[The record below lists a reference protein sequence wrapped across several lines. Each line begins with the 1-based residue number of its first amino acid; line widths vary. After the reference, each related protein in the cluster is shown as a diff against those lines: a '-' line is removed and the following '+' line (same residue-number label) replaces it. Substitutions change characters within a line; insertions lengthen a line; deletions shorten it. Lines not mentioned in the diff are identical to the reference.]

1 MKRCAVLKRYS
12 FDIMMCNWV
21 LFSANL
27 IKIQPTDANKMWW
40 REKKKSAYF
49 FQNPQL
55 QPENQASL
63 AFLKKDIDQYS
74 SCPSATGLW
83 LSSVTIVWHAAG
95 DEGAIRGNSAEKM
108 EYHLQVQCDVQ
119 VAHWWE
125 FLRVYLRACLHIQ
138 RGHVAL
144 TFPFSVIRV
153 QRVLGPLHTL
163 ARVGL
168 WETSSSWFWSFTT
181 SQREEVF

>member
-1 MKRCAVLKRYS
+1 
-12 FDIMMCNWV
+12 MMMGKK
-21 LFSANL
+21 NL
-27 IKIQPTDANKMWW
+27 HIFH
-40 REKKKSAYF
+40 Y
-49 FQNPQL
+49 PQL
-55 QPENQASL
+55 QPENQADS

-74 SCPSATGLW
+74 SCPSVTGLW
-83 LSSVTIVWHAAG
+83 LSCVTIVWHAAG
-95 DEGAIRGNSAEKM
+95 DEGAIRRNSAEKM
-108 EYHLQVQCDVQ
+108 EYHLQVQCDVP
-119 VAHWWE
+119 VANWWE

-144 TFPFSVIRV
+144 TLPFSVIRV
-153 QRVLGPLHTL
+153 QRVLGSLHTL